1 MRAFLWGLFLLLIL
15 AAVQLWPKQENLW
28 LVVMSS
34 SDNRTSA
41 FRLLDGTSSRI
52 VDIINDTTIIISPSA
67 NMKATDLY
75 SKGAL
80 LVVNAVASY
89 GCSLPTKN
97 KWAKT

>member
-1 MRAFLWGLFLLLIL
+1 MRAFLWGLFLILIL

-28 LVVMSS
+28 LVVVSS
-34 SDNRTSA
+34 STDQGSA

-52 VDIINDTTIIISPSA
+52 VDIIDETTIIISPSA

-75 SKGAL
+75 NKGAL
-80 LVVNAVASY
+80 LVVNAAAGY

>member
-28 LVVMSS
+28 LVVVSPNDS
-34 SDNRTSA
+34 RASA

-52 VDIINDTTIIISPSA
+52 VDIIDDTTIIISPSA
-67 NMKATDLY
+67 NMKASDLY

-80 LVVNAVASY
+80 LVVNAAASY